1 MASINSP
8 TGRQLDVLAAIE
20 TRNQANP
27 DGKIT
32 LALLGSDL
40 NLAECT
46 VHQHLCTLESRGW
59 IERQRG
65 KFVRL
70 TKAGRK
76 LLS

>member
-1 MASINSP
+1 MASVNSP
-8 TGRQLDVLAAIE
+8 TGRQLDVLTAIE

-40 NLAECT
+40 DLAGCT
-46 VHQHLCTLESRGW
+46 VHQHLSALESRGW
-59 IERQRG
+59 IERQPG
-65 KFVRL
+65 KVVRL

-76 LLS
+76 FLL